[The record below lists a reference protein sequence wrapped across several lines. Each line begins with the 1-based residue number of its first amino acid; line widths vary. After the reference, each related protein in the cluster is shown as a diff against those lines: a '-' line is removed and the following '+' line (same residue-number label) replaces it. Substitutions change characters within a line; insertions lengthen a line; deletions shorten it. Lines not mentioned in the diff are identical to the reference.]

1 MKVRETFCN
10 IKCDCCGQPMD
21 DENYYPEEEL
31 PTIAAECNFKH
42 LGGRDYCP
50 DCWTYD
56 DDDNIECKDGRKY
69 DEDGNRIDKNI
80 FVEDLGDATKMQVL
94 TILAIEKMKKW
105 FDGLSYEEKAKFAE
119 EYPEFVTIKK
129 ED

>member
-56 DDDNIECKDGRKY
+56 DDGIIHTKDGRKW
-69 DEDGNRIDKNI
+69 DDSSIEV
-80 FVEDLGDATKMQVL
+80 VEVREG
-94 TILAIEKMKKW
+94 
-105 FDGLSYEEKAKFAE
+105 
-119 EYPEFVTIKK
+119 IKK
-129 ED
+129 AEGLASD

>member
-21 DENYYPEEEL
+21 DENYYPENEL

-56 DDDNIECKDGRKY
+56 DDDNIVCGDGRKY
-69 DEDGNRIDKNI
+69 NGNTHEP
-80 FVEDLGDATKMQVL
+80 V
-94 TILAIEKMKKW
+94 IESNKQNNNE
-105 FDGLSYEEKAKFAE
+105 L
-119 EYPEFVTIKK
+119 
-129 ED
+129 